1 MTVNLV
7 LDSDH
12 RTIPARSGRVDLMG
26 CPGAASGS
34 FSAGILEVIRATGTY
49 PYDGCPLMETVDL
62 GHSIKRNR

>member
-7 LDSDH
+7 PDSDH

-49 PYDGCPLMETVDL
+49 PYDGRPLMETVEL